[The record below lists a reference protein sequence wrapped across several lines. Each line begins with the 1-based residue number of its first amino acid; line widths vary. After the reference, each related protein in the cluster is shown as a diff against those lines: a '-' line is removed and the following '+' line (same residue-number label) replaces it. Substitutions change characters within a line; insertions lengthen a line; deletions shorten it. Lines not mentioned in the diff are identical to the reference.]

1 VTRGFAY
8 RVRKSD
14 LLQDISCELSELAT
28 ILAVLIPDPVLGVFA
43 VRSPAKCS
51 TPERVVGVKLHGV
64 LWAAAKLDRSIISV
78 LLYPYMHYYVYN
90 PGYGQQC
97 GR

>member
-1 VTRGFAY
+1 VPVVLVVKKCPAPIKDT
-8 RVRKSD
+8 
-14 LLQDISCELSELAT
+14 T
-28 ILAVLIPDPVLGVFA
+28 ILVVLILAPALGVFV

-64 LWAAAKLDRSIISV
+64 LWAAASFDRSIVSV
-78 LLYPYMHYYVYN
+78 LLYPYMHCYAYN